1 LPQPPAIGTLVDR
14 LYSDV
19 VAEGRDTGW
28 RYAPKWLRGIGNRVV
43 RTAETHLLPDDGE
56 ARLELLEESLGDQI
70 RIFGPDGGPTADARA
85 RVAKQL
91 EAMGQMAEA
100 RLLRVE
106 VLTTYR
112 KHMGE
117 DHPTTLIMEAWLV
130 NNLYL
135 SGMTESARMGAKRLY
150 EARLRVSGPD
160 DENTLWVK
168 RMLVALGSLGD
179 SDSDS

>member
-1 LPQPPAIGTLVDR
+1 LTQ
-14 LYSDV
+14 
-19 VAEGRDTGW
+19 
-28 RYAPKWLRGIGNRVV
+28 RV
-43 RTAETHLLPDDGE
+43 
-56 ARLELLEESLGDQI
+56 
-70 RIFGPDGGPTADARA
+70 
-85 RVAKQL
+85 
-91 EAMGQMAEA
+91 
-100 RLLRVE
+100 
-106 VLTTYR
+106 
-112 KHMGE
+112 
-117 DHPTTLIMEAWLV
+117 V